1 MTTFVFNDLK
11 DITSHIFLKDTFD
24 SFLLYEAEFVTGTMI
39 SIDGTLQKEFFDNDE
54 LEQLHDTDYI
64 SWQKIKPLCFS
75 VIKGKKLPLSFKIT
89 FKMPSEIMERF
100 TAQNHSAL
108 SNAGLTGLLINL
120 KYDNNRLTAVTA
132 ASISNFTLDRSYEKA
147 WDDMVLNFFKE
158 KNILIENL

>member
-1 MTTFVFNDLK
+1 
-11 DITSHIFLKDTFD
+11 
-24 SFLLYEAEFVTGTMI
+24 
-39 SIDGTLQKEFFDNDE
+39 
-54 LEQLHDTDYI
+54 
-64 SWQKIKPLCFS
+64 
-75 VIKGKKLPLSFKIT
+75 
-89 FKMPSEIMERF
+89 MPSEIMERF

-132 ASISNFTLDRSYEKA
+132 ASISNFTLDRSYERA